1 MGENI
6 LFNIINTYQRLL
18 DDKFKPKKLEVDI
31 IYDNKTLVIRCF
43 EREIL
48 NSILKYHEQKYNISG
63 FFRESLL
70 GKIILLNVKEV
81 KKIYKTLN
89 FNDIY
94 FYYKIEF
101 CNRVKMIIDKYD
113 IIFKIEPN
121 QEYIQLK
128 FDYEKV
134 INKDSINIEDY
145 YQIRKRFETLRNQ
158 EI

>member
-6 LFNIINTYQRLL
+6 LFNIINIYQRLL
-18 DDKFKPKKLEVDI
+18 DDKFKPKKIEVDI
-31 IYDNKTLVIRCF
+31 IYDDTTLVIRCF

-48 NSILKYHEQKYNISG
+48 NCILKYHEKKYNISG
-63 FFRESLL
+63 FFKESLL

-81 KKIYKTLN
+81 KKIYETLN

-101 CNRVKMIIDKYD
+101 DNRVKKIIEKYD

-121 QEYIQLK
+121 TEYTKLK
-128 FDYEKV
+128 SDYEKV
-134 INKDSINIEDY
+134 INVDTIDIEDY
-145 YQIRKRFETLRNQ
+145 YQIRERFETLRN
-158 EI
+158 INI